1 MSSSI
6 ESKLEQIEQSIQRD
20 QQRKAQLGKTAK
32 TFAIIGGVCLA
43 GVVLVKA
50 PIFLL
55 GAVVGGAGVA
65 VTTWMRGQCDAR
77 LDSKYQT
84 QATLMIAQEA
94 ARGPQPAS
102 GLAPDAGLRQGF
114 AQNAQGQTPAN
125 GDRIDQLADAVDD
138 LREQVEGKPQPL
150 DKPKGAIKDFRRK

>member
-6 ESKLEQIEQSIQRD
+6 ENMLQEIEQSIQQE
-20 QQRKAQLGKTAK
+20 QQRKAELGKRAK
-32 TFAIIGGVCLA
+32 TFAIIAGVCLA

-55 GAVVGGAGVA
+55 GAAVGGTGLA
-65 VTTWMRGQCDAR
+65 VTTWLRGQCDAR
-77 LDSKYQT
+77 LDNKYQT

-94 ARGPQPAS
+94 ARSPQVAN
-102 GLAPDAGLRQGF
+102 GLQPDAGLRQGF
-114 AQNAQGQTPAN
+114 AQNAQGQAPAN
-125 GDRIDQLADAVDD
+125 NDRIDELANAVDD

-150 DKPKGAIKDFRRK
+150 DKPKTIFKGFRRK